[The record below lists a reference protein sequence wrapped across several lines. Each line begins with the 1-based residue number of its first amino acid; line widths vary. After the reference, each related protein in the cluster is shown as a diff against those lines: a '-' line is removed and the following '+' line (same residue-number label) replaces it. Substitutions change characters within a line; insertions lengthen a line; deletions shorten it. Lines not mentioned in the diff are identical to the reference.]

1 LVRRY
6 TGHSLKFT
14 PYDTSIL
21 AYVNKNRI
29 HYNYNMVVSL
39 IQSVKKKKKKKVNS
53 FNNIFFVLP
62 ITALVTGVLGI
73 LVTAVAGGCMVW

>member
-1 LVRRY
+1 MLEPGSSISNAFLLTSVLPKEHVHSAHWCLVRRY

-39 IQSVKKKKKKKVNS
+39 IQSVKKKEEEEGKQ
-53 FNNIFFVLP
+53 FQ
-62 ITALVTGVLGI
+62 
-73 LVTAVAGGCMVW
+73 

>member
-1 LVRRY
+1 MSDAFLLTSVLPEEHVHTAWLVLGPPLHR
-6 TGHSLKFT
+6 TQPKKFT

-39 IQSVKKKKKKKVNS
+39 IQSVKNKIKNE
-53 FNNIFFVLP
+53 
-62 ITALVTGVLGI
+62 
-73 LVTAVAGGCMVW
+73 